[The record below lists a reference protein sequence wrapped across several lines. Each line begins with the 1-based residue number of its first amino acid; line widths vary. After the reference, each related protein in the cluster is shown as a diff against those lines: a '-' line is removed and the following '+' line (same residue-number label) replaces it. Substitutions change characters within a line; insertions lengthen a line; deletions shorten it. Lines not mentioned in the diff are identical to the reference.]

1 MYNVHIWIFSSE
13 IHHIIFTTGPVLV
26 YYNKKSSYAYLLRL
40 DDTFVSDLASRLP
53 IHVGPVKEY
62 NALLS

>member
-1 MYNVHIWIFSSE
+1 MNTYLVLKYIASYLPLL
-13 IHHIIFTTGPVLV
+13 PVLLV